1 MTPEQLEREQ
11 RLRAAT
17 DELKALMSSV
27 PRAVIDGGATRAIA
41 WKTATLK
48 AQKTLARG
56 TKDPSK
62 LREHL
67 LDLQCCVGSNPA
79 ELAKVAYGA

>member
-11 RLRAAT
+11 RLLAHT

-27 PRAVIDGGATRAIA
+27 PRAVIDGGATRVVA
-41 WKTATLK
+41 WKTAMTR

-67 LDLQCCVGSNPA
+67 LELQCCIGSNAA